1 VLVIQRVPSRR
12 HVGHRFDGKKHVRGH
27 KPERRLIRVIQ
38 PSKAIHPAPAERA
51 WRRDTKSEISRTQS
65 GVMEHK
71 SEIMQRLP
79 PAVPPRAT
87 PRGEPV
93 RPRSGQ
99 RVRFGV
105 HPGASAVAQ
114 PPRVQRDA
122 RIHRETAPRRMMA
135 PPAARAAPVA
145 RPAPHVATQPA
156 RHQPNRG
163 AVSWSKRSAS
173 AVADPRAQ
181 AREVAPVKVRFGRR

>member
-1 VLVIQRVPSRR
+1 
-12 HVGHRFDGKKHVRGH
+12 VRDH
-27 KPERRLIRVIQ
+27 KPERRAIRVIE
-38 PSKAIHPAPAERA
+38 APKTGHRTRDAHA

-71 SEIMQRLP
+71 SEIMQQSA
-79 PAVPPRAT
+79 PAVPSRAT

-163 AVSWSKRSAS
+163 AVSWSQRAS
-173 AVADPRAQ
+173 NPAKAEPRAQ
-181 AREVAPVKVRFGRR
+181 ARDNAPSRAHFGRR